1 MSVWLRC
8 VGTLNGKS
16 SIHAAHN
23 ATSAAVVSQVVLRL
37 RPTVNEITAI
47 GLATRTC
54 DMNSC
59 GAVVKKNLAIS
70 CMRFP

>member
-1 MSVWLRC
+1 MSAPIMGRL
-8 VGTLNGKS
+8 
-16 SIHAAHN
+16 AAHN
-23 ATSAAVVSQVVLRL
+23 ATSAAVVSQMVLRL

-47 GLATRTC
+47 GPATSKC

-70 CMRFP
+70 CMRIP